1 MGGHFPLNKN
11 KAKINQ
17 GFSVIEIL
25 VVLAVLMIVS
35 GLIVPGFNFFR
46 RQNSLNA
53 TAQEIINALRLSQN
67 KTLASEGNSSFGI
80 YFESDKYIIF
90 KGAAYIE
97 SSSDNEIHNIDDSLK
112 ISAIDLNI
120 PPAVVF
126 ERLTGNTTNYGT
138 ITLER
143 IDDFSQNKIIFV
155 DPSGSISLTDN
166 AADDTN
172 RQKDTRHV
180 EFIYS
185 QNAKTAD
192 TLSLVFPESGTIN
205 NITFGDYL
213 NSEATQFSWEGTV
226 VVAGESQELKIQTHS
241 LTDTSTLFCVHR
253 DQSKNTAA
261 LSLYLDGQNLLNFAA
276 DGEATQGLSAWVAE
290 PQAK

>member
-1 MGGHFPLNKN
+1 MGGYFLFKKN
-11 KAKINQ
+11 KAKTNQ

-35 GLIVPGFNFFR
+35 GLVVPGFNFFR

-53 TAQEIINALRLSQN
+53 TAQEIINTLRLTQN

-80 YFESDKYIIF
+80 YFESDKYTIF
-90 KGAAYIE
+90 KGAAFVE
-97 SSSDNEIHNIDDSLK
+97 SSLNNEVHAIDTSLR

-143 IDDFSQNKIIFV
+143 IDDVSQNKIIFV
-155 DPSGSISLTDN
+155 DPSGSVSLTDN
-166 AADDTN
+166 AADDIN
-172 RQKDTRHV
+172 RQKDTRHI
-180 EFIYS
+180 EFLYN
-185 QNAKTAD
+185 QNTKTAN
-192 TLSLVFPESGTIN
+192 TLSLVFPESGTTNSIA
-205 NITFGDYL
+205 FGDYL
-213 NSEATQFSWEGTV
+213 NSGATQFSWEGTV
-226 VVAGESQELKIQTHS
+226 VVAGESQELKIHTHS

-276 DGEATQGLSAWVAE
+276 SGDVTQGLSAWVAE
-290 PQAK
+290 TQAK